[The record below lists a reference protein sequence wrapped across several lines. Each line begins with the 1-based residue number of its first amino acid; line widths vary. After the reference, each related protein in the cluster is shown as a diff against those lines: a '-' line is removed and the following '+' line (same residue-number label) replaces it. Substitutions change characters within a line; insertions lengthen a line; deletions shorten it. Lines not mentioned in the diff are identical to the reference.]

1 MDSLGAS
8 TSGNKQAHPPQWIK
22 PQQSQVK
29 QQRQIKG
36 VTSATNSSKTKRQS
50 MGLSGVTV
58 NTHGSAMMNDLTSMG
73 FTTTAKSGSYSSKA
87 ANQMMGRQSAKAGKY
102 GKAGSND
109 QIISGEMSE
118 SLARKTNVVS
128 ASGGSQVFYPKAMM
142 DGV

>member
-1 MDSLGAS
+1 
-8 TSGNKQAHPPQWIK
+8 
-22 PQQSQVK
+22 
-29 QQRQIKG
+29 
-36 VTSATNSSKTKRQS
+36 